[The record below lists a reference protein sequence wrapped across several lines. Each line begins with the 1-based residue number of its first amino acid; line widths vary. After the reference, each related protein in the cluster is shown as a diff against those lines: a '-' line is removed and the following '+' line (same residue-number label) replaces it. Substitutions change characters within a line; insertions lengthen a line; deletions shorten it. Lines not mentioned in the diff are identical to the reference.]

1 MEEEKWRRE
10 SGIKYLERVS
20 FSWVIGEKRD
30 NKRVQF
36 FLIFSKKHIIYPI
49 PLNCKAKNN
58 DVSLP
63 RIFSAY
69 IINFY

>member
-10 SGIKYLERVS
+10 SGKKYLERVS

-36 FLIFSKKHIIYPI
+36 FLIFSKKTY
-49 PLNCKAKNN
+49 N
-58 DVSLP
+58 
-63 RIFSAY
+63 IFYSS
-69 IINFY
+69 